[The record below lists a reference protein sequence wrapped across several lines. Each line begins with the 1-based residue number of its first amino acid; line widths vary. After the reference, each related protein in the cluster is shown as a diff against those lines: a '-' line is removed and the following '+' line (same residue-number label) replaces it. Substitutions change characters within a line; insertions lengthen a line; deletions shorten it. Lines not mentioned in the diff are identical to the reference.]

1 MEREF
6 ITHHI
11 KEDSGLEHLI
21 ASMQP
26 KKYSKVT
33 FGAKFKGLE
42 GGFRS
47 TLKAALLNYEK
58 LRVLSDPGP

>member
-1 MEREF
+1 MEASRPLERE
-6 ITHHI
+6 HHV
-11 KEDSGLEHLI
+11 

-26 KKYSKVT
+26 KKYSKVK

-47 TLKAALLNYEK
+47 TQKAALLNYEK